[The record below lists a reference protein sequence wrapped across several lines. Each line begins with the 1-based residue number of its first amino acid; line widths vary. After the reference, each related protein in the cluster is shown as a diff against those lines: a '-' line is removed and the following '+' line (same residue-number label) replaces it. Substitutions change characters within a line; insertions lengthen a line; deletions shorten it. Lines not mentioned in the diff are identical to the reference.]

1 MPYDQ
6 YVLHV
11 SCATNISSRP
21 QLVLFFAI
29 GCAGVSMD
37 KNVNVFMSKEGKQAQ
52 AAHKLMFVWVMA
64 SSQEDKYAAS

>member
-1 MPYDQ
+1 
-6 YVLHV
+6 
-11 SCATNISSRP
+11 
-21 QLVLFFAI
+21 
-29 GCAGVSMD
+29 MD